1 MTARFPRRGLFLAL
15 AIAAVAIVSGPGARG
30 VGRDT
35 AFYPVSAH
43 ELSVYAAPPLVFDK
57 LFEATVAGTPTADPL
72 EPPAHDGDP
81 VTVRTS
87 QGTYLLDP
95 RTGSLRETRAPVLVG
110 VSPVASTPAPASS
123 FGCAP
128 PGGAPRWVRH
138 LSLGASGF
146 GCVDGPGGLIAIV
159 GRDGSIFGR
168 EKRGGHLFWRR
179 TAAHRI
185 SRPPLNLGPYLV
197 VAPDASRDL
206 QAIRWSD
213 GTPAGVFRLD
223 SDDAYLVSA
232 PVVSGDHLYVLA
244 VESPRPET
252 RLIALVP
259 RQQLDGTA
267 ASTIA
272 PPTTPAASHQ

>member
-1 MTARFPRRGLFLAL
+1 MRARLSWRGLLLAL
-15 AIAAVAIVSGPGARG
+15 SIAAVSLVSGPGARG
-30 VGRDT
+30 LGRDT

-43 ELSVYAAPPLVFDK
+43 ELSLYAAPPLIFDK
-57 LFEATVAGTPTADPL
+57 LFEAAVPGTPAGDPL
-72 EPPAHDGDP
+72 EAPVHDGDP
-81 VTVRTS
+81 VTVKTS
-87 QGTYLLDP
+87 QGIYLLDA
-95 RTGSLRETRAPVLVG
+95 RTGSLRDSLPPALTPA
-110 VSPVASTPAPASS
+110 SVASTPAHAS

-128 PGGAPRWVRH
+128 PGGVPRWVRH

-146 GCVDGPGGLIAIV
+146 GCVPGPGGLIAIV

-168 EKRGGHLFWRR
+168 ETRGGHLFWRR

-223 SDDAYLVSA
+223 SDDTYLVSA
-232 PVVSGDHLYVLA
+232 PVLSGDRLYVLA
-244 VESPRPET
+244 VQSPRPET

-259 RQQLDGTA
+259 RQQLDATA
-267 ASTIA
+267 ASTAVPPA
-272 PPTTPAASHQ
+272 PPAASHQ